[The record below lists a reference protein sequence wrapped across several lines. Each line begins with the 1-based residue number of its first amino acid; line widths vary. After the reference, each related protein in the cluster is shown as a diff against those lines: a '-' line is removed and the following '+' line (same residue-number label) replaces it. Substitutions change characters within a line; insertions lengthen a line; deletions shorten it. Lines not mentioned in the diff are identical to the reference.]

1 MKAIMRDKSEL
12 KDSGIEWMGEIPQSW
27 NIIANKY
34 VMHKEKSLCAK
45 WNDEDVLSLTM
56 NGVIV
61 RDLINPTGKM
71 PTTFDGY
78 QYVKKGDLL
87 MCLFDIDVTPRCV
100 GRVLNN
106 GVTSPAY
113 SNFKM
118 HDNAKLGYY
127 YYYYLMMDHT
137 KELLHLAKNLRHSFT
152 EEQLGVLKVPLPPI
166 NEQQRIAHYLDDRC
180 SKIDTI
186 IAEAKASIEEYKELK
201 QAVIDKY
208 ILGYNDIHIK
218 LNHLG
223 SLKNGLNFT
232 HFEENGNIKFLGVG
246 CFKDNTILSKED
258 SFENIHIDFEIDD
271 EYLLINGDIIFVRSN
286 GSKDLVGRS
295 IMVDNITFPLTYS
308 GFCIRFRNQHTEI
321 VDSKFLLYYFRTSY
335 FKESLLKHSNDS
347 TNINNLNQG
356 MLNAIRISAP
366 IKTEQLMVIE
376 KLEKK
381 LCTMEDVISEKQSL
395 IEDLEAYKKSLIYE
409 VVTGKRKVVA

>member
-1 MKAIMRDKSEL
+1 MSPMKPSNA
-12 KDSGIEWMGEIPQSW
+12 EWLGEIP
-27 NIIANKY
+27 
-34 VMHKEKSLCAK
+34 EKWSVARIGDFYKLRNEK
-45 WNDEDVLSLTM
+45 VSDEDYAPLSVTM
-56 NGVIV
+56 KGIV
-61 RDLINPTGKM
+61 PQLATAAKSDDHNNRKL
-71 PTTFDGY
+71 
-78 QYVKKGDLL
+78 VKKGDFAINSRSDRRGSCGISPYDGSVSLINTIL
-87 MCLFDIDVTPRCV
+87 TPR
-100 GRVLNN
+100 GEMN
-106 GVTSPAY
+106 P
-113 SNFKM
+113 
-118 HDNAKLGYY
+118 DYY
-127 YYYYLMMDHT
+127 NWLFHT
-137 KELLHLAKNLRHSFT
+137 EQFADEFYKWGHGIVDDLWTTRWQEMKSIIIVAPPI
-152 EEQLGVLKVPLPPI
+152 EEQ
-166 NEQQRIAHYLDDRC
+166 QSIANYLDDRC
-180 SKIDTI
+180 SKIDAI

-218 LNHLG
+218 LNRLG

-366 IKTEQLMVIE
+366 IKNEQLMVIE